1 MNSEKILSKILKERK
16 KQSNQPGSEYDAKKT
31 PSDWG
36 SIITH
41 YVNRE
46 CRRYNIIPEKND
58 YEDSLIKAAAV
69 LVAALEHL
77 DIMKEKGNL
86 K

>member
-1 MNSEKILSKILKERK
+1 MNKEDIFQRILKERN
-16 KQSNQPGSEYDAKKT
+16 KQSDQPGSEYDANNT
-31 PSDWG
+31 PNDWG
-36 SIITH
+36 SIISH

-46 CRRYNIIPEKND
+46 CRRYNIIPEQSD
-58 YEDSLIKAAAV
+58 YEDSLIKAAAI

-77 DIMKEKGNL
+77 DIMKNKGNL

>member
-1 MNSEKILSKILKERK
+1 MNKEEILKKILDERN
-16 KQSNQPGSEYDAKKT
+16 KQASQPGSEYDANNA
-31 PSDWG
+31 PNDWG
-36 SIITH
+36 SIISH

-46 CRRYNIIPEKND
+46 CRRYNIIPERND

-77 DIMKEKGNL
+77 DVMKCKGNL